1 MTKYAIDIDGTIC
14 NNTWGDY
21 HKAQPNLKRIE
32 YINKLYDSGN
42 IIKMFTARGSVT
54 KKDWYEFTNNQLKT
68 WGLKFNELILGKPD
82 ADILLM
88 IKRVMILFGYG
99 RNKIIPYRSH

>member
-21 HKAQPNLKRIE
+21 QKAQPNLKRIE

-42 IIKMFTARGSVT
+42 IIKMFTARGTTTNV
-54 KKDWYEFTNNQLKT
+54 DWYEFTEKQLKE
-68 WGLKFNELILGKPD
+68 WGVKYHYLHCNEGKPHFD
-82 ADILLM
+82 MYICD
-88 IKRVMILFGYG
+88 KSYNCESFFH
-99 RNKIIPYRSH
+99 YRQRELP